1 MCCAYKTVIMCLTSI
16 PLLEHCARAVCVLN
30 VVAIVYITHTGSNLL
45 NDIIVAY
52 VNVPPHASFTW
63 TASDD
68 ILRGIV
74 PRYRLSSIL
83 MSRFLLNLRRHRT
96 RSATGRQSMTLTPS
110 MGISPSGSLPSDRTS
125 PCAASHSMGRSMMS
139 DDSTD
144 HDSADPRWDIE
155 LQVVA
160 IRRVPDSRRYDALA
174 SVSTAATLTASWP
187 SKELLVPGDKGTV
200 GADAEPVDRR
210 PRD

>member
-1 MCCAYKTVIMCLTSI
+1 
-16 PLLEHCARAVCVLN
+16 
-30 VVAIVYITHTGSNLL
+30 
-45 NDIIVAY
+45 
-52 VNVPPHASFTW
+52 
-63 TASDD
+63 
-68 ILRGIV
+68 
-74 PRYRLSSIL
+74 
-83 MSRFLLNLRRHRT
+83 
-96 RSATGRQSMTLTPS
+96 
-110 MGISPSGSLPSDRTS
+110 
-125 PCAASHSMGRSMMS
+125 MS

-187 SKELLVPGDKGTV
+187 SEELLVPEDKGTV
-200 GADAEPVDRR
+200 LRNAEPVDG